1 MVNKCITWCADKL
14 FIMTVLHNLTSDT
27 AKSQT
32 MGLFSIHLVLWS
44 VSYIGFIVQI
54 RSFTSWF
61 FIVAPQSLVLSS
73 NLWSVCDISYS
84 TSMCQKL
91 HQLQPRRNLPRVRWW
106 IRQSHLP
113 ETIQNS
119 MCSLQQTR
127 KKDCFESRYVQMPSR
142 WARLFQ
148 LVSGF
153 VLSKLI
159 IILIMV
165 IILRYWRIERKS
177 SPPSGA
183 FWTRTECQRGKAK
196 EALAYAATRACY
208 ITGSPSSSCEMIILR
223 NNSHGGIIFLYNLYG
238 NVYDR
243 FKELKSILAQ
253 RITYYLTAYFD

>member
-1 MVNKCITWCADKL
+1 
-14 FIMTVLHNLTSDT
+14 
-27 AKSQT
+27 
-32 MGLFSIHLVLWS
+32 
-44 VSYIGFIVQI
+44 
-54 RSFTSWF
+54 
-61 FIVAPQSLVLSS
+61 
-73 NLWSVCDISYS
+73 
-84 TSMCQKL
+84 MCQKL

-223 NNSHGGIIFLYNLYG
+223 NNSQGVIIRVCMGIFATALTTGGPSSSCEMIILLNNSHGGIMRVCMGIFTT
-238 NVYDR
+238 
-243 FKELKSILAQ
+243 A
-253 RITYYLTAYFD
+253 LTN